1 MRHAWAL
8 MLGALV
14 ALLAPHAAQAQH
26 DYWEFNVHGGAFA
39 YDLGIDDDDDEDN
52 TDTDVLAGL
61 RLARHWENGLG
72 IGVNGDWIFADQFQ
86 VPPTEAQP
94 EQDDIDIGL
103 FLWSATADYT
113 FPSAGITN
121 FFVTGGV
128 GGATTRLGDVGVND
142 EDESQTDLLIP
153 VGIGLK
159 IHNDAEDPSWAVRID
174 ARDNLIWRDDID
186 VVDPEPIEGATE
198 WKNNWELSGGI
209 SFFFGGGPAAP
220 PPPTDADGDGVYDDR
235 DQCPNTPLGTPVD
248 SFGCPV
254 PVDSDGD
261 GVPDDRDQCP
271 ETPFGE
277 EVDSEGCPIVVEP
290 EPAAAC
296 ADGRDWFRFNETISV
311 DGRNW
316 VKFGSAATIGMDQL
330 VQIGEY
336 DGVPVYVRAEA
347 RQPYT
352 EAYLP
357 LCAPADTYQPYQ
369 IEPGVRG
376 TTG

>member
-8 MLGALV
+8 SLGALV

-39 YDLGIDDDDDEDN
+39 YDLGIDDDDEDN
-52 TDTDVLAGL
+52 TDTDVLVGL
-61 RLARHWENGLG
+61 RLARHWENGWG
-72 IGVNGDWIFADQFQ
+72 VGVNGDWIFADQFDL
-86 VPPTEAQP
+86 PDTAED
-94 EQDDIDIGL
+94 DDINVDL
-103 FLWSATADYT
+103 YLYYADLSYA
-113 FPSAGITN
+113 FPSAGRAN
-121 FFVTGGV
+121 FFLSAGI
-128 GGATTRLGDVGVND
+128 GGATTRVSDIPPDD
-142 EDESQTDLLIP
+142 EDQTNSDLLIP
-153 VGIGLK
+153 LGIGLK
-159 IHNDAEDPSWAVRID
+159 IHNDPDDPSWGFRID
-174 ARDNLIWRDDID
+174 AKDALIWRDDID
-186 VVDPEPIEGATE
+186 IVDPEPIEDDTE

-209 SFFFGGGPAAP
+209 SFFFGGGPPAP
-220 PPPTDADGDGVYDDR
+220 PPPTDSDGDGVYDDR

-316 VKFGSAATIGMDQL
+316 VKFGSATTIGMDQL

-336 DGVPVYVRAEA
+336 DGVPVYVRTEA

-369 IEPGVRG
+369 VEPGVRG

>member
-1 MRHAWAL
+1 MRHTWAL
-8 MLGALV
+8 SLSALV
-14 ALLAPHAAQAQH
+14 AFLVPCAAQAQH
-26 DYWEFNVHGGAFA
+26 DYWEFNVHAGALA
-39 YDLGIDDDDDEDN
+39 YDLGIDDETDEDN
-52 TDTDVLAGL
+52 TDTDVLVGL
-61 RLARHWENGLG
+61 RLARHWANGW
-72 IGVNGDWIFADQFQ
+72 GVGLNGDWIFADELPVRF
-86 VPPTEAQP
+86 EDI
-94 EQDDIDIGL
+94 EEDIDVDL
-103 FLWSATADYT
+103 YLWSLGLDYT
-113 FPSAGITN
+113 FPSAGIAN
-121 FFVTGGV
+121 FFATAGV
-128 GGATTRLGDVGVND
+128 GGATTRVTDIPPND
-142 EDESQTDLLIP
+142 EDQSQTDLLIP
-153 VGIGLK
+153 LGIGLK
-159 IHNDAEDPSWAVRID
+159 IHNDANDPSWALRID

-186 VVDPEPIEGATE
+186 IVDPTPLEDDTE
-198 WKNNWELSGGI
+198 WRNNWELSGGI
-209 SFFFGGGPAAP
+209 SFFFGGGPPEP
-220 PPPTDADGDGVYDDR
+220 PPPTDSDGDGVYDDR

-277 EVDSEGCPIVVEP
+277 EVDSDGCPVVVEP

-316 VKFGSAATIGMDQL
+316 VKFGSATTIGMDQL

-336 DGVPVYVRAEA
+336 DGVPVYVRTEA

-369 IEPGVRG
+369 VEPGVRG

>member
-8 MLGALV
+8 TLSALV
-14 ALLAPHAAQAQH
+14 AFLVPRAAQAQH
-26 DYWEFNVHGGAFA
+26 DYWELNVHGGALA
-39 YDLGIDDDDDEDN
+39 YDLGIDDDEDEDN
-52 TDTDVLAGL
+52 TDTDVLLGA
-61 RLARHWENGLG
+61 RLAKHWESGFG
-72 IGVNGDWIFADQFQ
+72 IGLNGDWVIADKIPFSFEGQSEDLD
-86 VPPTEAQP
+86 VN
-94 EQDDIDIGL
+94 L
-103 FLWSATADYT
+103 FLWSLGLDYT

-121 FFVTGGV
+121 FFVTAGV
-128 GGATTRLGDVGVND
+128 GGASTSITDIPPDD
-142 EDESQTDLLIP
+142 EDQSQTDLLVP
-153 VGIGLK
+153 VGIGVK
-159 IHNDAEDPSWAVRID
+159 FHNDAEDPLWAIRID

-186 VVDPEPIEGATE
+186 IVDPEPQEDSTE
-198 WKNNWELSGGI
+198 LENNWELSGGI
-209 SFFFGGGPAAP
+209 SFFFGGGPSEP
-220 PPPTDADGDGVYDDR
+220 PPPSDTDGDGVYDDR
-235 DQCPNTPLGTPVD
+235 DQCPNTPLGTAVD

-277 EVDSEGCPIVVEP
+277 EVDSDGCPVVVEP

-296 ADGRDWFRFNETISV
+296 ADGRDWYRFNETISV

-316 VKFGSAATIGMDQL
+316 VKFGSPSTIGMEEL

-336 DGVPVYVRAEA
+336 DGVPVYVRSDA

-352 EAYLP
+352 EAYVP

-369 IEPGVRG
+369 VERGVRG

>member
-1 MRHAWAL
+1 MRHTWAL
-8 MLGALV
+8 SLSALV
-14 ALLAPHAAQAQH
+14 VFLVPCAAQAQH
-26 DYWEFNVHGGAFA
+26 DYWEFNVHAGALA
-39 YDLGIDDDDDEDN
+39 YDLGIDDETDEDN
-52 TDTDVLAGL
+52 TDTDVLVGL
-61 RLARHWENGLG
+61 RLARHWANGW
-72 IGVNGDWIFADQFQ
+72 GVGLNGDWIFADELPVRF
-86 VPPTEAQP
+86 EDI
-94 EQDDIDIGL
+94 EEDIDVDL
-103 FLWSATADYT
+103 YLWSFGLDYT
-113 FPSAGITN
+113 FPSAGIAN
-121 FFVTGGV
+121 FFATAGV
-128 GGATTRLGDVGVND
+128 GGATTRVTDIPPND
-142 EDESQTDLLIP
+142 EDQSQTDLLIP
-153 VGIGLK
+153 LGIGLK
-159 IHNDAEDPSWAVRID
+159 IHNDANDPSWALRID

-186 VVDPEPIEGATE
+186 IVDPTPLEDDTE
-198 WKNNWELSGGI
+198 WRNNWELSGGI
-209 SFFFGGGPAAP
+209 SFFFGGGPPEP
-220 PPPTDADGDGVYDDR
+220 PPPTDSDGDGVYDDR

-277 EVDSEGCPIVVEP
+277 EVDSDGCPVVVEP

-316 VKFGSAATIGMDQL
+316 VKFGSATTIGMDQL

-336 DGVPVYVRAEA
+336 DGVPVYVRTEA

-369 IEPGVRG
+369 VEPGVRG